1 MTPRGQK
8 VFMHEDSIQQNTS
21 EREEGKSNGK
31 KLCDLAESSAR
42 LVADA
47 KQEDIRN
54 DDAAMQ

>member
-1 MTPRGQK
+1 
-8 VFMHEDSIQQNTS
+8 MHEDSIQQNTS